1 MRFDLTKLYHGCP
14 KELEEEFCNLY
25 YPCSKLVMKG
35 QIFPHLTEDQLFM
48 RISEVK
54 ESITI
59 ILARFTSLLNQNYE
73 PKTKYELS
81 IKLKFIEDIGEINKS
96 LDKET
101 ILKNLN
107 SRSNNFPVFYN
118 MVNEFMTVFDFIV
131 YQPITASN
139 KKKFNGINEYIKE
152 IFKISSS
159 NCAILGH
166 SIRSENKTTQKS
178 GSGLSK
184 SSTTVLN
191 EFESSSGGGEGDG
204 DVEDEGD
211 GEIVED
217 DEKKEIVEERP
228 VINVKPTPKKR
239 GRPKKNVK

>member
-35 QIFPHLTEDQLFM
+35 QIFPHLTEDELFM

-73 PKTKYELS
+73 PKTKYKLS
-81 IKLKFIEDIGEINKS
+81 LKLKFIEDIGEIHKS
-96 LDKET
+96 IDKET

-107 SRSNNFPVFYN
+107 SRSSNFPVFYN
-118 MVNEFMTVFDFIV
+118 MINEFMTVFDFIV
-131 YQPITASN
+131 YQPIASSN
-139 KKKFNGINEYIKE
+139 KKNFKTMNEYIKE
-152 IFKISSS
+152 VFKISSS

-166 SIRSENKTTQKS
+166 SIRSESKSTQTS
-178 GSGLSK
+178 RAALSK

-191 EFESSSGGGEGDG
+191 EFESSSGEGEGGGEEEPES
-204 DVEDEGD
+204 EDE
-211 GEIVED
+211 EP
-217 DEKKEIVEERP
+217 KEVVEERP
-228 VINVKPTPKKR
+228 VINVKPAPKRR
-239 GRPKKNVK
+239 GRPPKKKC